1 MSLHPWLP
9 QAEVIRQADV
19 VVHHGGSGTMLGALV
34 AGVPQVVLPQGADQ
48 FGNATA
54 LTAAGLAV
62 RPEAFSA
69 EAIAE
74 SARLFAGG
82 LLVPGSRSSGGS
94 GDTSHAFAGRSCGQS
109 GRGCVT
115 LFFMKA
121 SRLRFGM
128 NLWPPFLFAGIRVL
142 EISPD
147 YRYARVRMRLRPWNR
162 NFFGTHF
169 GGSLFAMTDP
179 FWVLLL
185 FNQLG
190 GDHVVWDQAGEIEFV
205 APGRGTVY
213 AEFRLTDEHVEQVPG
228 ADRWR
233 REGA

>member
-1 MSLHPWLP
+1 
-9 QAEVIRQADV
+9 
-19 VVHHGGSGTMLGALV
+19 
-34 AGVPQVVLPQGADQ
+34 
-48 FGNATA
+48 
-54 LTAAGLAV
+54 
-62 RPEAFSA
+62 
-69 EAIAE
+69 
-74 SARLFAGG
+74 
-82 LLVPGSRSSGGS
+82 
-94 GDTSHAFAGRSCGQS
+94 
-109 GRGCVT
+109 
-115 LFFMKA
+115 MKA

-142 EISPD
+142 EIAPD

-190 GDHVVWDQAGEIEFV
+190 DEHVVWDQAGEIEFV

-213 AEFRLTDEHVEQVPG
+213 AEFRLTDEHVEQVLSETG
-228 ADRWR
+228 SGEKCLTWFDTDVVGQDGNVVAKVRKQVYAR
-233 REGA
+233 RKRDKQLTNA